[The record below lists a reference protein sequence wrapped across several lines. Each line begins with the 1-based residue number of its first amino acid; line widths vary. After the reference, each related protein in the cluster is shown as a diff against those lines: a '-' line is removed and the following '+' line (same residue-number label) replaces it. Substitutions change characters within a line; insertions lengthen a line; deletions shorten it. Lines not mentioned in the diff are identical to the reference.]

1 MSALARPTR
10 RELLRMLATVG
21 AVTASTTLLDACS
34 TSAQQAAA
42 TPAASPATGHP
53 GALIMIIR
61 HGEKPSDSGQP
72 EGLDTDG
79 KPDSHSLT
87 ARGWDRAR
95 ALVPV
100 FAPTSGPPRPGL
112 ARPTAIYASGGNHKE
127 GLRTRLTVTPLA
139 TQLGITLDT
148 RFSKGEETALAQ
160 DVVRRTEPTLICWQ
174 HGELPAIPAA
184 MPSVTPT
191 PPDHWPGS
199 RFDMIWTLTPAGGG
213 WAFHQIPELVLGG
226 DSNEAI
232 AAPPS

>member
-1 MSALARPTR
+1 MSELARPTR
-10 RELLRMLATVG
+10 RELLRMLAGVG
-21 AVTASTTLLDACS
+21 AVTASTALLDACS
-34 TSAQQAAA
+34 TSAQPAAA
-42 TPAASPATGHP
+42 APATGHP

-72 EGLDTDG
+72 EGIDPDG
-79 KPDSHSLT
+79 KPDSHALT

-100 FAPTSGPPRPGL
+100 FAPTAGPPRPGL

-160 DVVRRTEPTLICWQ
+160 EVARRTEPTLICWQ

-184 MPSVTPT
+184 MASVTPT
-191 PPDHWPGS
+191 PPNHWPGS
-199 RFDMIWTLTPAGGG
+199 RFDMIWTMTPAGGG
-213 WAFHQIPELVLGG
+213 WAFHQIPELVLDG